1 MSWIPMDWLLSIS
14 EILQSSRW
22 IALLAAV
29 LAGVLTSVAP
39 CCLSSVTLVMG
50 YIGSA
55 DMKPRQAFLLS
66 LTFAS
71 GSAITFTV
79 LGTVASLAGNLL
91 NGTGKWWFLVLGII
105 LILMALQI
113 WGIVQIIPTGF
124 LLSKVTQKNYFGA
137 LLAGM
142 ICGCFSTPC
151 ATPVLVTL
159 LALVAG
165 RGRVM
170 WGVILLM
177 LYSLG
182 HGVLTVAAGTCTGLV
197 QQLVTNSTYGRFSK
211 WLKLGMGTIIFLM
224 ALYMLYR
231 GF

>member
-1 MSWIPMDWLLSIS
+1 MSWIPMDWLLSFS
-14 EILQSSRW
+14 ELLESSRW
-22 IALLAAV
+22 IALLVAV

-55 DMKPRQAFLLS
+55 EMKPRQACLLS
-66 LTFAS
+66 LTFAV

-79 LGTVASLAGNLL
+79 LGTAASLAGHLL
-91 NGTGKWWFLVLGII
+91 NGTGKWWFLVLGIV
-105 LILMALQI
+105 LMLMSLQI
-113 WGIVQIIPTGF
+113 WGIIQIIPTGF
-124 LLSKVTQKNYFGA
+124 LLSKVTQKNYLGA
-137 LLAGM
+137 LLAGI

-165 RGRVM
+165 SGHVM
-170 WGVILLM
+170 WGILLLL
-177 LYSLG
+177 LYSFG
-182 HGVLTVAAGTCTGLV
+182 HGVLTVVAGTCTGLV
-197 QQLVTNSTYGRFSK
+197 QQLVTNRAYGRFSK
-211 WLKLGMGTIIFLM
+211 WLKRGMGIMIFIM